1 MRERPDEWEV
11 STVIDG
17 VLEVRERIRGVA
29 ERLFAQEEGQG
40 MVEYALILVL
50 ISIVVIVVLGTMG
63 KTVNNVFSNIN
74 KGLRRLGFP
83 PGHGGGPSR
92 PRGGFV
98 VGSGCVSAAGCALWT
113 QAGEEHRQDPRE
125 CPEADVEEQD
135 AFDRRHEVTSEGGL
149 RGARQDAGHW
159 GR

>member
-11 STVIDG
+11 STVIDS

-74 KGLRRLGFP
+74 KEL
-83 PGHGGGPSR
+83 
-92 PRGGFV
+92 
-98 VGSGCVSAAGCALWT
+98 AA
-113 QAGEEHRQDPRE
+113 
-125 CPEADVEEQD
+125 
-135 AFDRRHEVTSEGGL
+135 
-149 RGARQDAGHW
+149 
-159 GR
+159 